1 MCIWAGCDCFCAAGR
16 MKRCRKL
23 PRQEL
28 RHRIQRINMQARP
41 RFCRYNLIKQDSHR
55 SKQPCSCAKERLS
68 RIIEV
73 TCNAAREL
81 AESQKTCSGQTSV
94 PSRFRP
100 ISRGVTDAKESSGRV
115 ADVRK
120 HGHVGGMWE
129 DEQPVLVRSHP
140 GSESNCDFP
149 GRSECGCIDAAS
161 GESDNSR
168 AGSRIAGASSLQE
181 IPVCGK
187 LGR

>member
-1 MCIWAGCDCFCAAGR
+1 MCIWTGCDCFCAAGR

-41 RFCRYNLIKQDSHR
+41 RFCRYNLTKQDSHR
-55 SKQPCSCAKERLS
+55 SKQPCSCAKQRLS

-94 PSRFRP
+94 PSRFDQSQEELRM
-100 ISRGVTDAKESSGRV
+100 
-115 ADVRK
+115 RK
-120 HGHVGGMWE
+120 KAAAALLMCASMAMWAGCGKTSNRF
-129 DEQPVLVRSHP
+129 LYAATP
-140 GSESNCDFP
+140 GA
-149 GRSECGCIDAAS
+149 RSE
-161 GESDNSR
+161 E
-168 AGSRIAGASSLQE
+168 
-181 IPVCGK
+181 
-187 LGR
+187 